1 MAKLVVLCVDD
12 ERFVLSVV
20 KEQLL
25 RQFADTFMVET
36 VESGEEA
43 MEVLEDL
50 MRDGSLVPVLITDQ
64 IMPGM
69 RGDELLLAV
78 RARWPQTQS
87 ILLTGQANAKTI
99 ANALQTG
106 NLYRHVAKPW
116 RETDL
121 MNTVRGALAAWK
133 QQHSDGGLER
143 GAS

>member
-1 MAKLVVLCVDD
+1 MGKLVVLCVDD
-12 ERFVLSVV
+12 ERFVLSVI

-25 RQFADTFMVET
+25 RQFSDTFMVET

-43 MEVLEDL
+43 IEVLEDL
-50 MRDGSLVPVLITDQ
+50 MSDGTLVPVLITDQ
-64 IMPGM
+64 LMPGM

-99 ANALQTG
+99 ADALKAG

-121 MNTVRGALAAWK
+121 LNTVRGALATWREHQSGA
-133 QQHSDGGLER
+133 DR
-143 GAS
+143 GQP

>member
-25 RQFADTFMVET
+25 RQFSDTFMVET

-43 MEVLEDL
+43 IQVMEEL
-50 MRDGSLVPVLITDQ
+50 MDDGTLVPVMITDQ

-78 RARWPQTQS
+78 RARWPDMQS

-99 ANALQTG
+99 ADALKAG

-121 MNTVRGALAAWK
+121 MNTVRDALTTWRE
-133 QQHSDGGLER
+133 QHGDAQR
-143 GAS
+143 GRA